1 MTNAPPPASD
11 PFRDHVAAALAP
23 AYTLEREIT
32 GGGMSRVFVAQELA
46 LGRRVVVKV
55 LPPDLAAG
63 VNRERF
69 RREIQLAAQLQHPHI
84 VPLLSA
90 GEQGDLLWYT
100 MPYVEGESLKGLLR
114 ARGRLSVRE
123 TMRVLHDVVDALAYA
138 HGRGVVHRDI
148 KPANIL
154 THGSHAL
161 VADFGVAKALSAA
174 MPHSGTTSTGIAIG
188 TPAYMAPEQLAAD
201 PAADHRVDL
210 YAVGLLAYEL
220 LTGDQ
225 PFTGPSPQAT
235 MAAQLTRMPAPLTEC
250 CPDVPADL
258 SALVMQCLAKSPDER
273 PASAEALLD
282 QLDGLA
288 TPVGAHATGAA
299 SGFFAGPWRSGPATP
314 KSGGTPAPTLA
325 PPRRRWLLGAGI
337 TAGVVAL
344 GLWALQLRGV
354 RLTDR
359 PASPAAAP
367 ADSARAVA
375 SAQPSVPAAKPAAP
389 GATSGAAA
397 VMPPPAAAAPPVLT
411 REDSLRIAEA
421 VQRRVEAAASR
432 DSRTPGPDRDSDSL
446 RQVLSRRMQDS
457 VVREA
462 MKQASAEI
470 ARMNERLRV
479 GGAEFRA
486 LESLGGRS
494 FQVMPVP
501 GVGASPRVAI
511 PPTPPRT
518 FSVPRAAPGAR
529 RVLLLDLDDAT
540 TQQGLAPLVR
550 AVNDSLRRALSA
562 AGYDVLPHDQS
573 RQLAAIADAEQRRA
587 TLTALGVGAVVNG
600 VVVMRSSGALR
611 AQVIVQDAA
620 RGSARSVRDG
630 DDADDPRRMFGVVE
644 KTLSA
649 LGNVSWRN
657 EARSRRVAIFP
668 LTDRSGDRGPGAA
681 MAEVLTDSLNALVRR
696 LGLEPVGDPVQLAA
710 TTGVSDRRRL
720 GEQLGVGAII
730 AGSINDREGTR
741 AVRIEVRDMVAAETR
756 AGREIIVSDIRR
768 TAALLAAETTGLL
781 SRIPW
786 AARGGASAGP
796 GGPRGAAPPAPPAPA
811 PRP

>member
-235 MAAQLTRMPAPLTEC
+235 MAAQLTRMPTPLTEC

-258 SALVMQCLAKSPDER
+258 SAVIMQCLAKSPDER
-273 PASAEALLD
+273 PASAEALLER
-282 QLDGLA
+282 LDGLA
-288 TPVGAHATGAA
+288 TPAGAHATGAA
-299 SGFFAGPWRSGPATP
+299 SGFFGGAWRAGPATP
-314 KSGGTPAPTLA
+314 KSGGTPATTLA
-325 PPRRRWLLGAGI
+325 PPRRRWLVGAGLAAAVI
-337 TAGVVAL
+337 AL
-344 GLWALQLRGV
+344 GLWALQLTGV
-354 RLTDR
+354 RVTDR
-359 PASPAAAP
+359 PAAP
-367 ADSARAVA
+367 AESSGAVA
-375 SAQPSVPAAKPAAP
+375 SASPS
-389 GATSGAAA
+389 
-397 VMPPPAAAAPPVLT
+397 AAAAKASAPATPAPAVAAVPVLT
-411 REDSLRIAEA
+411 REDSVRIAEA

-462 MKQASAEI
+462 MKQASTEI
-470 ARMNERLRV
+470 ARMNERLRA
-479 GGAEFRA
+479 GGVEFRA
-486 LESLGGRS
+486 LDSLSGRS

-511 PPTPPRT
+511 PPMPPT
-518 FSVPRAAPGAR
+518 AFTVARAAPGTR
-529 RVLLLDLDDAT
+529 RVLLLDLDNAT
-540 TQQGLAPLVR
+540 TQESLAPLVR

-562 AGYDVLPHDQS
+562 AGYDVLPADQS
-573 RQLAAIADAEQRRA
+573 RELAGMADAGDRRGA
-587 TLTALGVGAVVNG
+587 LAALGVGAVVSG
-600 VVVMRSSGALR
+600 VVVMRSGGALR
-611 AQVIVQDAA
+611 AQVIVQDLA
-620 RGSARSVRDG
+620 RGNARSVRDG
-630 DDADDPRRMFGVVE
+630 DDADDPREMFGVAE

-649 LGNVSWRN
+649 LGSVSWRH
-657 EARSRRVAIFP
+657 EARARRVVVFP
-668 LTDRSGDRGPGAA
+668 LSDRSEHRAPGAA
-681 MAEVLTDSLNALVRR
+681 MAEVLTDSLHALVRR
-696 LGLEPVGDPVQLAA
+696 LGLEPVGDPALLAA
-710 TTGVSDRRRL
+710 TTGLGDRRRL
-720 GEQLGVGAII
+720 GEQLGAGAII
-730 AGSINDREGTR
+730 AGSINDRAGTR

-756 AGREIIVSDIRR
+756 AGREIVVTDIRR
-768 TAALLAAETTGLL
+768 TASLLAAETTGLL
-781 SRIPW
+781 ARIPW
-786 AARGGASAGP
+786 APRGGAGASAGAV
-796 GGPRGAAPPAPPAPA
+796 RAPAPQVPPAPA